1 MTLAYPDTL
10 RDSILVLERLLRTN
24 PTEIMTN
31 MAGSSDP
38 IFGLLWLPGYQF
50 SLRLTDAGA
59 TVFWRVDKYVDYGVL
74 KDITRHAMARA
85 SGHGP
90 RAEIGKRYCEWQEER
105 LGSAELVTNAGVL
118 WNTLYMQEAVSWMRS
133 NDEEIGDENIAR
145 LSPLMQRYI
154 RPRWRR
160 IF

>member
-24 PTEIMTN
+24 LIEIMTN

-38 IFGLLWLPGYQF
+38 IFGLLWFPGYQF
-50 SLRLTDAGA
+50 SLRLADAGA

-90 RAEIGKRYCEWQEER
+90 RTEIGKRYCEWQEDR
-105 LGSAELVTNAGVL
+105 LG
-118 WNTLYMQEAVSWMRS
+118 QQSWLLTPGYCGTRF
-133 NDEEIGDENIAR
+133 ICR
-145 LSPLMQRYI
+145 KP
-154 RPRWRR
+154 
-160 IF
+160 